1 MADPITDGFSE
12 LAELLGE
19 IEEIGIIAQIGVSL
33 GITLLALIFI
43 RYILLKAA
51 WRVVRRTEAEW
62 DNEILDPLFNRVY
75 IFVLIAGVEL
85 TMMWTLGR
93 NDGLYTAVAQYFSA
107 IYILLSASIISIAIK
122 FIVPSAMERYNTN
135 KSVTVT
141 GGNPLLT
148 FASRGIVGFMGI
160 YLALQEVGIELLGI
174 IASLAVFSLIIG
186 LAVQQTLGNMLNSF
200 MLAVDQ
206 PFEVGDRI
214 LVDGVTGT
222 VMSVGILSTKILT
235 LTEELV
241 VIPNNRLVDSTI
253 TNYARGGGDGLGSR
267 VTLTLDIGVD
277 YEERSAHVKQVI
289 MDVAKKCPLV
299 EEDPPPRV
307 LLRELAD
314 FSKNYRLYAWISD
327 YSEEFLA
334 IDWLL
339 REVDIAFGREGISIP
354 YPVGVELK
362 NKPSPFPEGEAGE
375 RMKRMKSTR
384 QHVSR
389 IKMLKDEADLEEER
403 DSARTE
409 LEVLQA
415 RLAEGDLRKVEKETL
430 ENDIRALETL
440 LAQFTE

>member
-1 MADPITDGFSE
+1 MADPITDGFSA
-12 LAELLGE
+12 LAELLDE

-33 GITLLALIFI
+33 GLTLFALVFS
-43 RYILLKAA
+43 RYIILKAA

-75 IFVLIAGVEL
+75 IFVLTAGVEL

-93 NDGLYTAVAQYFSA
+93 NDGFYTAVSPYFSA
-107 IYILLSASIISIAIK
+107 IYILLSASIISVGIK
-122 FIVPSAMERYNTN
+122 FIVPAAMERYNTN

-141 GGNPLLT
+141 GGNPIVT
-148 FASRGIVGFMGI
+148 FVLRGVVGFIGI

-174 IASLAVFSLIIG
+174 LASLAVFSLIIG

-277 YEERSAHVKQVI
+277 YDERSAHVKQVI

-299 EEDPPPRV
+299 EEEPAPRV

-314 FSKNYRLYAWISD
+314 FSKNYRLYVWISD

-334 IDWLL
+334 TDWLL

-362 NKPSPFPEGEAGE
+362 DKPSPFPEGEAGE
-375 RMKRMKSTR
+375 RMKRMKATR